1 MSDSITNNPDSDVKN
16 SASQFAQS
24 LRYNRPLMTG
34 ILVAVL
40 LCILGVVLLIA
51 GRMDRTAG
59 SAPVDSS
66 SNVSGTTS
74 SIRIE
79 IPFFAQEQYL
89 VGRGV
94 IAYMESDLSEDV
106 AKVLG
111 EYRTS
116 QRMDTGYPVV
126 LYFDITGMP
135 IGYMVSA
142 LRVEVSEDTAFE
154 NPRVIP
160 LQTEDR
166 SVSIYHLKTGT
177 QYYFRIVVTVSNGS
191 EVFAQGSF
199 KTADTPRILSIDGI
213 ANVRD
218 LGGWKT
224 TTGKTIKQGLL
235 YRGSEM
241 DAQTEAAYQIT
252 EKGKDAMLNALGI
265 KTEIDLRWNVQTEP
279 LGETVTKKTFAIS
292 MYTKMFEEESSQ
304 RLRKLIAELAD
315 PSIYPAY
322 IHCTYGW
329 DRTGTVITVLGLLL
343 GMSEEDVIREQELS
357 ALCHGGSNTDSLEEF
372 LALLEQW
379 EGNNLTEKVENYL
392 FSLGVTQEE
401 IDSIR
406 QIFLTE

>member
-1 MSDSITNNPDSDVKN
+1 MSDNKNNSEAVIRKGPGR
-16 SASQFAQS
+16 FAHSWQ
-24 LRYNRPLMTG
+24 YNRSLITG
-34 ILVAVL
+34 IIVLVL
-40 LCILGVVLLIA
+40 LGILTVVLLIA

-59 SAPVDSS
+59 SVEQSS
-66 SNVSGTTS
+66 GSISGTTS

-106 AKVLG
+106 ATVLG
-111 EYRTS
+111 EYRSS
-116 QRMDTGYPVV
+116 QRMDVGYPVV
-126 LYFDITGMP
+126 LHFDITGMP
-135 IGYMVSA
+135 VGYGVSA
-142 LRVEVSEDTAFE
+142 LRIEVSEDTAFD

-160 LQTEDR
+160 LQTEER

-177 QYYFRIVVTVSNGS
+177 QYYFRIVVTVSDGS

-224 TTGKTIKQGLL
+224 TSGKTIRQGLL

-241 DAQTEAAYQIT
+241 DGNTEATYQIT
-252 EKGKDAMLNALGI
+252 EKGKSDMLNVLGI
-265 KTEIDLRWNVQTEP
+265 KTEIDLRWNIPTMA
-279 LGETVTKKTFAIS
+279 LGETVNKKSFAIS
-292 MYTKMFEEESSQ
+292 MYTKLYEEESRQ
-304 RLRKLIAELAD
+304 RLRQLISTLAD
-315 PSIYPAY
+315 PDVYPVY

-329 DRTGTVITVLGLLL
+329 DRTGTVATVLGLLL

-357 ALCHGGSNTDSLEEF
+357 ALCHGGSNTEALEEF
-372 LALLEQW
+372 LASLDQW
-379 EGNNLTEKVENYL
+379 EGNNLTEKVENFL
-392 FSLGVTQEE
+392 ISLGVTQEE
-401 IDSIR
+401 INSIR
-406 QIFLTE
+406 EILLTEE